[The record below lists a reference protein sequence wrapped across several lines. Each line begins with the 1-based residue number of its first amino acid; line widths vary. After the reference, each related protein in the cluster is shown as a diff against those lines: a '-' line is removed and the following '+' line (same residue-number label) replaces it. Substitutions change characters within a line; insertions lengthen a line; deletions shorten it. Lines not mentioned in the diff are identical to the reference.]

1 MPGRCSWSPARPRIP
16 AVAGGGRTLVQ
27 VDNGEQA
34 NPPLSAVSLPT
45 HRRPGGT
52 LYRYVAVET
61 LVPTGIALLGLT
73 AVVLTKD
80 IVALF
85 PALVNRGVPG
95 STVAAIAVYKAIPIL
110 AWMFPFALL
119 IGALVALG
127 RLGSDREIL
136 VLEASGVAAPRL
148 AWPILAVAAAG
159 TLIAAGLSLAATP
172 WALRAEDA
180 ALTRISRERPWAR
193 LESGVVEE
201 FGGWRLEARD
211 VAPSGEQLAG
221 VLLWMPEVGETLF
234 ALQGRIAKLET
245 GAFEITLRGGLLLP
259 SGRRLSKLLRFDEMR
274 TLLPEHEEP
283 ISREQSSELA
293 RLPLAQLRERA
304 TAAAGGAEASDS
316 RAGMELHRRFAVP
329 LSTLVFGFLAVPLFL
344 ARASFSRSAGGML
357 GLLVTVAYY
366 GLLQAGEG
374 MVQSGWLPPPAGVW
388 FPNAVLAS
396 LGAVLLWRAGREGAL
411 GHAFDRPQRSRFALR
426 REDARGQRLRTRRL
440 ALPRYVGGRVLQ
452 LVGLGFAVIFAAYL
466 AVDVMERLDWFVRYR
481 AGGVEILRFYAA
493 RVWLIASRSLPMGLL
508 VGTAL
513 TVSLLAAEG
522 ELMGMRA
529 CGISAARALLPAFL
543 LSLATAPL
551 YFALNNAVVPRT
563 NALADHLKQTEIKRQ
578 PELFGVGND
587 AAVWFRSGT
596 QVIEASYFDPQQGV
610 ARDLTLYTLDDSGL
624 AARRVDARG
633 ARHIGD
639 GLWLLDDSAEV
650 EIHGNDITRRDPPAK
665 YAQFGSAVDAAVD
678 TTHLSLAGLGRQ
690 IEEFEADGVDA
701 TRLRVDYY
709 ARLAEPLACVLLP
722 LAVLFFAVAGPPFP
736 GPAPTLFV
744 SALLGV
750 SYILL
755 TGVAASVGYGRSL
768 PPALAAWSPVAL
780 YTTVAST
787 LGLRLL
793 RRM

>member
-1 MPGRCSWSPARPRIP
+1 M
-16 AVAGGGRTLVQ
+16 AGGARTLVQ
-27 VDNGEQA
+27 VEEGVQA
-34 NPPLSAVSLPT
+34 TPATPAVPPPT
-45 HRRPGGT
+45 HRRPGKT
-52 LYRYVAVET
+52 LYRYVAAET
-61 LVPTGIALLGLT
+61 LVPSGLALLGLT

-80 IVALF
+80 LVALF

-95 STVAAIAVYKAIPIL
+95 RTVAAIALYKSIPIL
-110 AWMFPFALL
+110 SWMFPFALL
-119 IGALVALG
+119 VGALVALG

-159 TLIAAGLSLAATP
+159 TLVASGLSLAATP
-172 WALRAEDA
+172 WALRAEEA
-180 ALTRISRERPWAR
+180 ALTQISRERPWAR

-211 VAPSGEQLAG
+211 VAPSGEELAG

-234 ALQGRIAKLET
+234 AQRGQIEKLET
-245 GAFEITLRGGLLLP
+245 GAFQITLRDGLLLP

-274 TLLPEHEEP
+274 ALLPEREEP
-283 ISREQSSELA
+283 ISREESSELA
-293 RLPLAQLRERA
+293 QLPLGQLRAR
-304 TAAAGGAEASDS
+304 AAAEADAPDGSVS

-374 MVQSGWLPPPAGVW
+374 MVHSGRLPPPAGVW
-388 FPNAVLAS
+388 FPNAVLGA
-396 LGAVLLWRAGREGAL
+396 LGAVLLWRASREGAL
-411 GHAFDRPQRSRFALR
+411 GHAFDRPQRSAFALR
-426 REDARGQRLRTRRL
+426 REDARGRRLRTHSF
-440 ALPRYVGGRVLQ
+440 ALPRYVGGRFLQ
-452 LVGLGFAVIFAAYL
+452 LAGLGFAVIFAAYL

-481 AGGVEILRFYAA
+481 AGGVEILRFYGA
-493 RVWLIASRSLPMGLL
+493 RVWLLASRSLPMGLL

-529 CGISAARALLPAFL
+529 CGISAARALLPAFV

-563 NALADHLKQTEIKRQ
+563 NALADHLKQTEIKGQ
-578 PELFGVGND
+578 PELFGVGSD
-587 AAVWFRSGT
+587 AAVWFRAGT
-596 QVIEASYFDPQQGV
+596 QVIEASFFDPHQGV
-610 ARDLTLYTLDDSGL
+610 ARDLTLYTLDANGL
-624 AARRVDARG
+624 AARRIDARG
-633 ARHIGD
+633 ARHIGN
-639 GLWLLDDSAEV
+639 GVWLLEDSAEV
-650 EIHGNDITRRDPPAK
+650 EIEGDGITRADPPAK
-665 YAQFGSAVDAAVD
+665 YAQLGTAVDAEVD
-678 TTHLSLAGLGRQ
+678 TTHLSVGGLGRE
-690 IEEFEADGVDA
+690 IAEFETDGVDA

-736 GPAPTLFV
+736 GPAQTLLV

-768 PPALAAWSPVAL
+768 PPAIAAWSPVAL
-780 YTTVAST
+780 YSAVAST